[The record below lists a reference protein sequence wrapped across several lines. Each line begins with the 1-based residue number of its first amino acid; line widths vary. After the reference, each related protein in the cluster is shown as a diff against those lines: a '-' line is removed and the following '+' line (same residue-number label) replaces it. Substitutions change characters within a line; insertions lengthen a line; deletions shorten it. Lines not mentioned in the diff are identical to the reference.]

1 MKLKVIAYKYFKVFL
16 VRNKTLEE
24 QLDEAYCCVVFGN
37 STAGVHSLLRGV
49 PIIALS
55 EGKLYKSVTNTI
67 ENIENLDYEVDL
79 TNWKN
84 GLGYSMWQVSELR
97 VRRSMELH
105 PEITYFNWYELISKA
120 RKDQS
125 AILILTFAQTKLYN
139 PYTTKGLMKA
149 LNINHIPVHLFST
162 GLLEQKKDKLICNY
176 KTQEPMSY
184 FKNP

>member
-1 MKLKVIAYKYFKVFL
+1 M
-16 VRNKTLEE
+16 
-24 QLDEAYCCVVFGN
+24 
-37 STAGVHSLLRGV
+37 
-49 PIIALS
+49 
-55 EGKLYKSVTNTI
+55 
-67 ENIENLDYEVDL
+67 
-79 TNWKN
+79 
-84 GLGYSMWQVSELR
+84 
-97 VRRSMELH
+97 
-105 PEITYFNWYELISKA
+105 SKA

-184 FKNP
+184 FKNPWFLTQNVSVLQKTEYLQMLSMRRISEAQDYIAKNYIRKDLQNPFIKIKGDKIYFPQESSETRKSYT

>member
-1 MKLKVIAYKYFKVFL
+1 
-16 VRNKTLEE
+16 
-24 QLDEAYCCVVFGN
+24 
-37 STAGVHSLLRGV
+37 
-49 PIIALS
+49 
-55 EGKLYKSVTNTI
+55 
-67 ENIENLDYEVDL
+67 VD
-79 TNWKN
+79 
-84 GLGYSMWQVSELR
+84 
-97 VRRSMELH
+97 
-105 PEITYFNWYELISKA
+105 ITYFNWYELVSKA

-184 FKNP
+184 FRNPWFLTHNVSVLKKTEYIQMLSMRRISEAQDYIAKNYIRKDLQNPFIKVKGDKIYFPQESSETRKSYT

>member
-1 MKLKVIAYKYFKVFL
+1 
-16 VRNKTLEE
+16 
-24 QLDEAYCCVVFGN
+24 
-37 STAGVHSLLRGV
+37 
-49 PIIALS
+49 
-55 EGKLYKSVTNTI
+55 
-67 ENIENLDYEVDL
+67 
-79 TNWKN
+79 
-84 GLGYSMWQVSELR
+84 
-97 VRRSMELH
+97 MELH

-184 FKNP
+184 FKNPWFLTQNVSVLKKTEYVQMLSMRRISEAQDYIAKNYIRKDLQNPFIKIKGDKIYFPQESSETRKSYT

>member
-1 MKLKVIAYKYFKVFL
+1 MD
-16 VRNKTLEE
+16 T
-24 QLDEAYCCVVFGN
+24 
-37 STAGVHSLLRGV
+37 
-49 PIIALS
+49 
-55 EGKLYKSVTNTI
+55 
-67 ENIENLDYEVDL
+67 
-79 TNWKN
+79 
-84 GLGYSMWQVSELR
+84 
-97 VRRSMELH
+97 
-105 PEITYFNWYELISKA
+105 TYFNWYELMSKA

-184 FKNP
+184 FKNPWFLTQNVSVLQKTEYLQMLSMRRISEAQDYIAKNYIRKDLQNPFIKIKGDKIYFPQESSETRKSYT

>member
-1 MKLKVIAYKYFKVFL
+1 M
-16 VRNKTLEE
+16 
-24 QLDEAYCCVVFGN
+24 D
-37 STAGVHSLLRGV
+37 
-49 PIIALS
+49 
-55 EGKLYKSVTNTI
+55 
-67 ENIENLDYEVDL
+67 
-79 TNWKN
+79 
-84 GLGYSMWQVSELR
+84 
-97 VRRSMELH
+97 
-105 PEITYFNWYELISKA
+105 ITYFNWYELASKA

-184 FKNP
+184 FKNPWFLTQNVSVLQKTEYLQMLSMRRISEAQDYIAKNYIRKDLQNPFIKIKGDKIYFPQESSETRKSYT

>member
-1 MKLKVIAYKYFKVFL
+1 M
-16 VRNKTLEE
+16 
-24 QLDEAYCCVVFGN
+24 
-37 STAGVHSLLRGV
+37 
-49 PIIALS
+49 
-55 EGKLYKSVTNTI
+55 
-67 ENIENLDYEVDL
+67 
-79 TNWKN
+79 
-84 GLGYSMWQVSELR
+84 
-97 VRRSMELH
+97 
-105 PEITYFNWYELISKA
+105 SKA

-184 FKNP
+184 FKNPWFLTKNVSVLKKTEYIQMLSMRRISEAQDYIAKNYIRKDLQNPFIKIKGDKIYFPQESSETRKSYT